1 MATKE
6 IETLIKLQIPAGQA
20 NPAPPVGPVLGQH
33 GLNIMDFCNA
43 FNEKTKEL
51 QGTLTPV
58 VITVYKDRSFTFEI
72 KSPPAST
79 LIMKELKLKKG
90 SQEPNKDKVAT
101 ITIAQCKKIAEAKTK
116 LSKLVNEK
124 IDSSKTY
131 TIDEAVSIIMEFK
144 RESFVESVDVAYNLG
159 VDPKHADQNIRLN
172 LMLPH
177 GAGKEV
183 TVLALVNADKEK
195 EAQDAGADFIGNKD
209 YLEKIKGGWTDV
221 DKIVVTP
228 DLMAE
233 IGKLGKI
240 LGPKGLMP
248 NPKAGTVTND
258 VAKSVKELK
267 AGKIDVR
274 VEKDGILHSSIGKTS
289 FSEDN
294 LKENFKVFHN
304 AVMSAK
310 PNSFKGTF
318 LNSIS
323 LSSSLGPG
331 IKIGVE

>member
-1 MATKE
+1 MNK
-6 IETLIKLQIPAGQA
+6 
-20 NPAPPVGPVLGQH
+20 
-33 GLNIMDFCNA
+33 
-43 FNEKTKEL
+43 KTK
-51 QGTLTPV
+51 
-58 VITVYKDRSFTFEI
+58 F
-72 KSPPAST
+72 
-79 LIMKELKLKKG
+79 
-90 SQEPNKDKVAT
+90 
-101 ITIAQCKKIAEAKTK
+101 
-116 LSKLVNEK
+116 SKLVNEK

-331 IKIGVE
+331 IKVGVE

>member
-1 MATKE
+1 MNK
-6 IETLIKLQIPAGQA
+6 
-20 NPAPPVGPVLGQH
+20 
-33 GLNIMDFCNA
+33 
-43 FNEKTKEL
+43 KTK
-51 QGTLTPV
+51 
-58 VITVYKDRSFTFEI
+58 F
-72 KSPPAST
+72 
-79 LIMKELKLKKG
+79 
-90 SQEPNKDKVAT
+90 
-101 ITIAQCKKIAEAKTK
+101 
-116 LSKLVNEK
+116 SKLVNEK

-144 RESFVESVDVAYNLG
+144 RASFVESVDVAYNLG

-183 TVLALVNADKEK
+183 TVLALVNVDKEK
-195 EAQDAGADFIGNKD
+195 EAQDAGADFVGNKD

-274 VEKDGILHSSIGKTS
+274 VEKNGILHSSIGKTS

-331 IKIGVE
+331 IKVGVE

>member
-1 MATKE
+1 MNK
-6 IETLIKLQIPAGQA
+6 
-20 NPAPPVGPVLGQH
+20 
-33 GLNIMDFCNA
+33 
-43 FNEKTKEL
+43 KTK
-51 QGTLTPV
+51 
-58 VITVYKDRSFTFEI
+58 F
-72 KSPPAST
+72 
-79 LIMKELKLKKG
+79 
-90 SQEPNKDKVAT
+90 
-101 ITIAQCKKIAEAKTK
+101 
-116 LSKLVNEK
+116 SKLVNEK

-131 TIDEAVSIIMEFK
+131 TIDEAVSMIMEFK

-195 EAQDAGADFIGNKD
+195 EAQDAGADFVGNKD
-209 YLEKIKGGWTDV
+209 YLEKIKSGWTDV

-274 VEKDGILHSSIGKTS
+274 VEKNGILHSSIGKTS

-294 LKENFKVFHN
+294 LKENFKIFHN

-331 IKIGVE
+331 IKVEVE